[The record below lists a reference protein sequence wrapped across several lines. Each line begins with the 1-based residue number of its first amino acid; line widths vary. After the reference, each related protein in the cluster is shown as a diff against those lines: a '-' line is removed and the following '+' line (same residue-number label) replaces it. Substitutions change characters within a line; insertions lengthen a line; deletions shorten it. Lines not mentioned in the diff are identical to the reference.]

1 MKHKIMAECP
11 LGDTLHWFDTI
22 DSTNTKAKQLA
33 GQGAPQGSVVIADH
47 QTGGRGRLGRSFSSP
62 AGMGIYL
69 SVILRPGCKPEKMMH
84 LTCAAGVAV
93 CDALEKCMG
102 LRPGIKWTNDIVY
115 NSKKLGGILT
125 ELSVDTK
132 TGLVD
137 YAIIGVGIN
146 CCQKEQDF
154 PVEIRSM
161 AASLSQVCGKDID
174 RSLVSVHLIRELLR
188 LCDTFLSEKTQL
200 MERYQKDCITVG
212 KQIVVMR
219 GDEKRYGTA
228 ICVEEDGA
236 LLVEFSDGS
245 RESVNSGEV
254 SVRGMYGY
262 I

>member
-69 SVILRPGCKPEKMMH
+69 SIILRPGCKPERMMH

-115 NSKKLGGILT
+115 NGKKLGGILT
-125 ELSVDTK
+125 ELSVNTK

-146 CCQKEQDF
+146 CCQKEKDF

-161 AASLSQVCGKDID
+161 AASLSQICGKDID
-174 RSLVSVHLIRELLR
+174 RGRVAVLLIQELLR
-188 LCDTFLSEKTQL
+188 LCDTFLSEKAQL
-200 MERYQKDCITVG
+200 MERYQTDCITVG
-212 KQIVVMR
+212 KQIVVIR

-236 LLVEFSDGS
+236 LLVEFADGV
-245 RESVNSGEV
+245 RQSVNSGEV

>member
-1 MKHKIMAECP
+1 M
-11 LGDTLHWFDTI
+11 
-22 DSTNTKAKQLA
+22 
-33 GQGAPQGSVVIADH
+33 
-47 QTGGRGRLGRSFSSP
+47 GRSFSSP